1 MMDEDISIN
10 SINGLSRKILLL
22 HFSLFFFFFLILD
35 VMSVEKH

>member
-22 HFSLFFFFFLILD
+22 HFSLFFFFFLD